1 MKDTRKLP
9 PSLKIQDSD
18 IIRGE
23 TYNNLIKAY
32 KAHDERRNH
41 YMKNLQERIKT
52 KNKQIKILSSAVNLL
67 ANNMGLSPKSP
78 LYGQYQKL
86 IDKFNNIDI
95 LKDDDE

>member
-1 MKDTRKLP
+1 M
-9 PSLKIQDSD
+9 KIQDTD

-23 TYNNLIKAY
+23 TYNQLVKAY
-32 KAHDERRNH
+32 KAHDERRND

-78 LYGQYQKL
+78 LYDQYLDL
-86 IDKFNNIDI
+86 INKFDNV
-95 LKDDDE
+95 KDLNDDE